1 MREEKKQNIPG
12 GSLGPRKLLWV
23 ESCHGIRL
31 KGHTLGLDASHW
43 VLNENGKSLWN
54 LLLVEYGAF
63 CRFCCR
69 PMPAAAVEYKCR
81 IEGP

>member
-1 MREEKKQNIPG
+1 
-12 GSLGPRKLLWV
+12 
-23 ESCHGIRL
+23 
-31 KGHTLGLDASHW
+31 LDASHW